1 MNLRL
6 SRLLFVGQ
14 ATLVG
19 EPLSPESSRFSS
31 SPCYAPHSMGR
42 PSQFSRLGVAA
53 ITIGAALGGL
63 ASGKASLAE
72 PADDRGPRVSM
83 LGAGIVARGDPGG
96 PKAAGTQSADLG
108 SNDDGR
114 HACRGLSRILAT
126 LWNRP
131 DLKAG

>member
-1 MNLRL
+1 MERLRWQN
-6 SRLLFVGQ
+6 RQ
-14 ATLVG
+14 KI
-19 EPLSPESSRFSS
+19 
-31 SPCYAPHSMGR
+31 
-42 PSQFSRLGVAA
+42 AA
-53 ITIGAALGGL
+53 
-63 ASGKASLAE
+63 
-72 PADDRGPRVSM
+72 RVYLM